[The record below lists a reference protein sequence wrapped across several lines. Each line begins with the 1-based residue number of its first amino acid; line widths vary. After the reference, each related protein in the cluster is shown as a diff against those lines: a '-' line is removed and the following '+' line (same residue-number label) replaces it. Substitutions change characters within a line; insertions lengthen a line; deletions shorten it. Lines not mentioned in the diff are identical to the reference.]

1 MALSA
6 GARLILEQMEPNR
19 GYGAREL
26 RAFAPDMTLEDLHDV
41 MRELWVHRQV
51 ERTGYAGWRRE
62 RSSAPATTGTAA
74 SSRLTSRAGDADSR
88 SNKRVRPEDLFD
100 HSAFEDIFK

>member
-6 GARLILEQMEPNR
+6 KALSILEHMEPNR
-19 GYGAREL
+19 GYGAAEL
-26 RAFAPDMTLEDLHDV
+26 RTFASDMTLEDLHDI

-62 RSSAPATTGTAA
+62 KSTSPATVTSGAGGTNAA
-74 SSRLTSRAGDADSR
+74 PVE
-88 SNKRVRPEDLFD
+88 RVRPEELFD
-100 HSAFEDIFK
+100 HSAFEDMFK